1 MGSHIGNPKAMPPVN
16 FRRLPGE
23 LHSVAKQASF
33 NIALPRDFCGFG
45 SNVGR
50 FWEAKMDAEIDFPG
64 IFFDVFFEC
73 VVALILHCFFE
84 AQNLKNHE
92 KPLFFQWFLLIFH
105 KIAIFEKITKKLWE
119 DNYEIALLSL
129 NTKFVQGLKN
139 GSLPKNI
146 FQEYLAQDY
155 FFLETFAKAYG
166 LAISKSKDKFSIR
179 KLSELLMGVSEEL
192 ILHET
197 YAKEWDIDLSNNYIK
212 KATKNYTD
220 FLDDTSKRLS
230 SVEIMF
236 AMTPCMRLYSWIGK
250 SLYEEDFDIKY
261 KEWIITYSDESF
273 EKLADSLEN
282 LIETNKETYDIN
294 QAKYLYRR
302 AMELELD
309 FFNAYSDF

>member
-1 MGSHIGNPKAMPPVN
+1 M
-16 FRRLPGE
+16 
-23 LHSVAKQASF
+23 
-33 NIALPRDFCGFG
+33 
-45 SNVGR
+45 
-50 FWEAKMDAEIDFPG
+50 
-64 IFFDVFFEC
+64 
-73 VVALILHCFFE
+73 
-84 AQNLKNHE
+84 
-92 KPLFFQWFLLIFH
+92 
-105 KIAIFEKITKKLWE
+105 KITKKLWE

-155 FFLETFAKAYG
+155 FFLETFAKSYG
-166 LAISKSKDKFSIR
+166 LAVSKSKDKHSIR

-197 YAKEWDIDLSNNYIK
+197 YSKEWDIDLSNNYIK

-220 FLDDTSKRLS
+220 FLEDTSKRLS

-250 SLYEEDFDIKY
+250 NLYKENFDNKY

-273 EKLADSLEN
+273 ENLANSLEN
-282 LIETNKETYDIN
+282 LIETSKESYDIN
-294 QAKYLYRR
+294 QAKYLYKR

>member
-1 MGSHIGNPKAMPPVN
+1 MS
-16 FRRLPGE
+16 
-23 LHSVAKQASF
+23 
-33 NIALPRDFCGFG
+33 
-45 SNVGR
+45 
-50 FWEAKMDAEIDFPG
+50 
-64 IFFDVFFEC
+64 
-73 VVALILHCFFE
+73 
-84 AQNLKNHE
+84 
-92 KPLFFQWFLLIFH
+92 
-105 KIAIFEKITKKLWE
+105 ITKQLWE
-119 DNYEIALLSL
+119 DNYEIALLCL

-166 LAISKSKDKFSIR
+166 LAVSKSKDKYSIR

-220 FLDDTSKRLS
+220 FLDDTSKRFS

-250 SLYEEDFDIKY
+250 SLYMEDFDIKY
-261 KEWIITYSDESF
+261 KEWINTYSDENF
-273 EKLADSLEN
+273 ENLANSLEN
-282 LIETNKETYDIN
+282 LIETNNETYDIN
-294 QAKYLYRR
+294 QAKYLYKT